1 MWLEYKECGHVR
13 PLCRQGPLW
22 RRRLYRWGWESH
34 FGTKEPLGAPRLSG
48 HQTRATRRGPRGRNP
63 TRRGRGL
70 VECMTASGFSREEKA
85 EGRRRR
91 KGEKGRGKEGEE
103 RRTNRGP
110 ISPSWGFL
118 PDFLPSFSPPLVLPR
133 CETPSLSGR
142 TEPPAGG
149 LQTHGR
155 KARRKHGRKE
165 GREEGR
171 KEGRSRSH

>member
-1 MWLEYKECGHVR
+1 MLEGGGGGLAGGSKKNAVAGGHI
-13 PLCRQGPLW
+13 LAASALKGPK
-22 RRRLYRWGWESH
+22 R
-34 FGTKEPLGAPRLSG
+34 TI
-48 HQTRATRRGPRGRNP
+48 T
-63 TRRGRGL
+63 
-70 VECMTASGFSREEKA
+70 FSQVSSD
-85 EGRRRR
+85 G
-91 KGEKGRGKEGEE
+91 GC
-103 RRTNRGP
+103 
-110 ISPSWGFL
+110 WGFL

-165 GREEGR
+165 GMEEGR